1 MGELEQRTI
10 KATITLTCD
19 VVINDMIK
27 EYAEN
32 ECSSSLSDE
41 ETARK
46 ILFAFLNPK
55 IDSFNEEDDMVT
67 GQWDAVCDFKGRL
80 NNFIISQE

>member
-1 MGELEQRTI
+1 MEQRTI
-10 KATITLTCD
+10 KATINLSCD
-19 VVINDMIK
+19 VIINDLIK
-27 EYAEN
+27 SLAES

-55 IDSFNEEDDMVT
+55 IESFNEEDDMLT
-67 GQWDAVCDFKGRL
+67 GQWDTVCDFKGRL
-80 NNFIISQE
+80 NNFIISHE